1 MEDQYMSDFTA
12 LEYFFLACAVVG
24 GILFLF
30 RLALFFLGGGDT
42 EVDVDAPGG
51 EGGFDDTDSSFR
63 FLSVQSLSA
72 FFLMFGLVGLALLRE
87 GVQEIAALIAAI
99 AAGLFTV
106 WVVSQIFVQ
115 MKKLQSDGTL
125 KMENAIN
132 REGTV
137 YLTIPEDGTGQ
148 VRVVVQGGLRICD
161 AVSADHQKIP
171 TGASIRVVKIV
182 SGKVLVV
189 EKI

>member
-1 MEDQYMSDFTA
+1 MGDFTA
-12 LEYFFLACAVVG
+12 LEYFFMACAVVG
-24 GILFLF
+24 GVLFLF

-42 EVDVDAPGG
+42 DVDADVPGG
-51 EGGFDDTDSSFR
+51 DGSFDDTDDSFR

-87 GVQEIAALIAAI
+87 GVQEFVAIIAAV
-99 AAGLFTV
+99 AAGVFTV

-115 MKKLQSDGTL
+115 MKRLQSDGTIRT
-125 KMENAIN
+125 ENAIGQ
-132 REGTV
+132 EGTV
-137 YLTIPEDGTGQ
+137 YLTIPSEGSGQ
-148 VRVVVQGGLRICD
+148 VQVVVQGGLRMFD

-171 TGASIRVVKIV
+171 TGTHIRVVKIV

>member
-1 MEDQYMSDFTA
+1 MGDFTTF
-12 LEYFFLACAVVG
+12 EYFFLACAIVG

-30 RLALFFLGGGDT
+30 RLALLFLGGGDA
-42 EVDVDAPGG
+42 EVDADVSGS
-51 EGGFDDTDSSFR
+51 EGGFADSDDSFR
-63 FLSVQSLSA
+63 FISVQSLSA

-87 GVQEIAALIAAI
+87 GVNEYIAFAAAV

-125 KMENAIN
+125 KIENAIGQ
-132 REGTV
+132 EGTV
-137 YLTIPEDGTGQ
+137 YLTIPENGTGQ
-148 VRVVVQGGLRICD
+148 VRVSVQGGLRIFE
-161 AVSADHQKIP
+161 ATAADRQKIS
-171 TGASIRVVKIV
+171 TGERIRVVKIF

-189 EKI
+189 KKV

>member
-1 MEDQYMSDFTA
+1 MGDFTA
-12 LEYFFLACAVVG
+12 LEYFFMACAVVG

-42 EVDVDAPGG
+42 EVDVDTPGS
-51 EGGFDDTDSSFR
+51 EGGFQDSDSSFQ
-63 FLSVQSLSA
+63 FLSIQGLSA

-87 GVQEIAALIAAI
+87 GVQEIVSSIAAV

-125 KMENAIN
+125 KMENAIDQ
-132 REGTV
+132 EGTV
-137 YLTIPEDGTGQ
+137 YLTIPENGTGQ
-148 VRVVVQGGLRICD
+148 VRVPVQGGLRIFD

-171 TGASIRVVKIV
+171 TGTSIRVVKIV